1 MLYTAVLSK
10 LYDDPKD
17 ITDTNEEK
25 FVFRL
30 IVVSFLH

>member
-1 MLYTAVLSK
+1 MLYTVVLSK

-17 ITDTNEEK
+17 TTDTTEEK

-30 IVVSFLH
+30 IVISFLH

>member
-1 MLYTAVLSK
+1 MLCTAVLPK

-17 ITDTNEEK
+17 IADTMEEK

-30 IVVSFLH
+30 IVISLLY